1 MAAKSGWNRRELAKA
16 RRSALPWQ
24 KPNHIPPGHDLA
36 AETSNIEQPTSSCY
50 DAGKLGSSALDV
62 ECSMFVR
69 EISRHATIW
78 TDGDVAA
85 GILPP
90 DGW

>member
-1 MAAKSGWNRRELAKA
+1 MTLQLKKFNTQR
-16 RRSALPWQ
+16 
-24 KPNHIPPGHDLA
+24 PNDRG
-36 AETSNIEQPTSSCY
+36 
-50 DAGKLGSSALDV
+50 AGKLGSSALTV

-78 TDGDVAA
+78 TDSSVAA
-85 GILPP
+85 GILLP

>member
-1 MAAKSGWNRRELAKA
+1 MTLQLKKFNIQR
-16 RRSALPWQ
+16 P
-24 KPNHIPPGHDLA
+24 
-36 AETSNIEQPTSSCY
+36 TSNVQRPN
-50 DAGKLGSSALDV
+50 DRGAGKLGSSALNV

-78 TDGDVAA
+78 TDSSVAA